1 MKVVI
6 VGAGAL
12 GSLYAAYLAR
22 DGHDVSLVA
31 RGERA
36 PALAKHGIRV
46 TGADDFTAR
55 CDIVTE
61 PQRLRACD
69 LLILATKTYDTA
81 GALQSLRELK
91 LTSAFSVQNGVQK
104 NDALAQAFGA
114 SAVFGAVTMIGAEVI
129 PAQGDEPGAVR
140 YTRAGMTTIGAIVG
154 GESARVDEVVGAM
167 QRAGLNVEASDRIA
181 AVEWSKFVAWSGGSA
196 VGVLTHQPS
205 WRFLLDPDTALL
217 ATRVMRETAA
227 VAQHLGIALID
238 AALTSAAMLHRSEAE
253 AVKITQ
259 AWGEKV
265 KAAAPEMRPSMLHD
279 AERGRRLEVG
289 ETLDYTLTLA
299 NRFNLPAPT
308 LDLCCR
314 VLRMLSRL
322 AQSTQLANV
331 AQDAP
336 GLLGLEADG
345 VDHLCGHP

>member
-12 GSLYAAYLAR
+12 GSLYAACLAR

-36 PALAKHGIRV
+36 PALAKHGISV

-69 LLILATKTYDTA
+69 LLILATKTYDPA

-91 LTSAFSVQNGVQK
+91 VGSAFSVQNGVQK

-114 SAVFGAVTMIGAEVI
+114 SAVFGAVTMIGAEVLA
-129 PAQGDEPGAVR
+129 AQGDEPGAVR
-140 YTRAGMTTIGAIVG
+140 YTRAGMTTIGAIAG
-154 GESARVDEVVGAM
+154 GESARV
-167 QRAGLNVEASDRIA
+167 
-181 AVEWSKFVAWSGGSA
+181 
-196 VGVLTHQPS
+196 
-205 WRFLLDPDTALL
+205 
-217 ATRVMRETAA
+217 
-227 VAQHLGIALID
+227 
-238 AALTSAAMLHRSEAE
+238 AE

-265 KAAAPEMRPSMLHD
+265 KATAPEMRPSMLND

-299 NRFNLPAPT
+299 NRFYLPAPT

-322 AQSTQLANV
+322 AQ
-331 AQDAP
+331 
-336 GLLGLEADG
+336 
-345 VDHLCGHP
+345 